1 MKKLKKIVASLL
13 AVLMLLGVAPIT
25 ALAGEIELHRIN
37 TTQQPAEEPVA
48 VGETGFTLTENSR
61 FYIVGATDPTGE
73 DLANFVQLI
82 DSEFAAKGLPNST
95 VLPIKYGEESLAQAG
110 DIVVK
115 VNGNSEDSLVQQS
128 YTITV
133 EADKITVSGGGVSG
147 AYYGL
152 VKLLRMFEKN
162 KTLSKQVV
170 ENSPLVEERSAYID
184 CGRIYFSPALLKAI
198 IKTLAWNGMNTL
210 YLDFSNNN
218 ATRFFLDNMTI
229 TVGGASA
236 NSAATA
242 EEQLVEEPVVANE
255 KLAEEPVVTNEQ
267 QAQEAAEETLA
278 EDNENEEPQE
288 KAAPEADKANNLQ
301 FDKQIVE
308 PAAASVTYNVGDAIN
323 SISDG
328 RYLTESDM
336 DEIIDVAK
344 QYGVQIIPTFNSP
357 GHIGGLRSLNES
369 LFDKGAATDYDSSCG
384 KVTLDIANEE
394 AYKFGIEVNK
404 LYIDYFA
411 SKGCKSYNIAADEAT
426 LGNVKYDSNNATFV
440 KYVNELAAYIKSKGM
455 TPRMFNDGIKT
466 TDSDISKDIVILYWA
481 PENKANEFINNGY
494 KVVNFSYGAG
504 LYFAYGASWWV
515 WNQPI
520 KTIYDGW
527 TPGVLN
533 RNTNS
538 QNTYIATETVSAE
551 KLLGATFAVWTDYA
565 FNYNKT
571 GVDVIKENSHDVVEK
586 IQVVGERCWK
596 NSSKDSYSTWK
607 NNLTTAPGGIDVKNY
622 GIDSTVLP
630 KASDITAAV
639 AKFSEEEIRL
649 HHCGIAH
656 SGDVLHPFLAV
667 S

>member
-13 AVLMLLGVAPIT
+13 AVLMLFGVAPVT

-61 FYIVGATDPTGE
+61 FYIVSATDPTGE

-82 DSEFAAKGLPNST
+82 DSEFAAKGLPNSA

-133 EADKITVSGGGVSG
+133 EADKITVSGGGASG

-184 CGRIYFSPALLKAI
+184 CGRIYFSPALLEAI

-229 TVGGASA
+229 TVDGAST
-236 NSAATA
+236 NSMAAA
-242 EEQLVEEPVVANE
+242 EEQLVEEPVAANE
-255 KLAEEPVVTNEQ
+255 KLAEEPVVANEQ
-267 QAQEAAEETLA
+267 QAQEAAEKTVA
-278 EDNENEEPQE
+278 EDNENEEMQG

-301 FDKQIVE
+301 FEEQIVE
-308 PAAASVTYNVGDAIN
+308 PAAASVTYNVRDAIN

-328 RYLTESDM
+328 KYLTESDM
-336 DEIIDVAK
+336 DKIIDVAK

-357 GHIGGLRSLNES
+357 GHIGGIKSLNSS
-369 LFDKGAATDYDSSCG
+369 LFDVGSATDYDRDCG
-384 KVTLDIANEE
+384 KVTLLIENEA
-394 AYKFGIEVNK
+394 AYKLGIEVNK

-411 SKGCKSYNIAADEAT
+411 KKGCKSYNIAADEAT

-440 KYVNELAAYIKSKGM
+440 RYVNELAAYIKSKGM
-455 TPRMFNDGIKT
+455 TPRMFNDGKQRHCY
-466 TDSDISKDIVILYWA
+466 S
-481 PENKANEFINNGY
+481 
-494 KVVNFSYGAG
+494 
-504 LYFAYGASWWV
+504 
-515 WNQPI
+515 
-520 KTIYDGW
+520 
-527 TPGVLN
+527 
-533 RNTNS
+533 
-538 QNTYIATETVSAE
+538 
-551 KLLGATFAVWTDYA
+551 LLGA
-565 FNYNKT
+565 
-571 GVDVIKENSHDVVEK
+571 
-586 IQVVGERCWK
+586 
-596 NSSKDSYSTWK
+596 
-607 NNLTTAPGGIDVKNY
+607 
-622 GIDSTVLP
+622 
-630 KASDITAAV
+630 
-639 AKFSEEEIRL
+639 
-649 HHCGIAH
+649 
-656 SGDVLHPFLAV
+656 
-667 S
+667 